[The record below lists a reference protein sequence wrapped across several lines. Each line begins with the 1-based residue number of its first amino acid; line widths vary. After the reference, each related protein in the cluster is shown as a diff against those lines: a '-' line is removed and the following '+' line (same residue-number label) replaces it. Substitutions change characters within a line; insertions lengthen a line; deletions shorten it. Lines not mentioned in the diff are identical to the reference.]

1 MKKLLFKCALL
12 ALVLGALL
20 YAGGEAYKRTNA
32 YRNLEREDGTESYR
46 DLPEAVDIAVF
57 GASHGREDFKFF
69 PEGQAAFNFSLSLQT
84 PEYDL
89 RLMREYQEH
98 IRPGALVVL
107 TVSPIFPFYTQPEE
121 QFREQQ
127 PRYYRILSPGN
138 LIDPDLG
145 LYLRGRLS
153 PLLTE
158 DFEDVLAAFFEDEP
172 LEPTIDEESGHK
184 QMTPES
190 AQNRKPNVFS
200 LQIAHVEA
208 CFPEANPALEEAY
221 REMLALCQER
231 GWRAV
236 LAVPPYLKEYTD
248 CYTEFSPDYFDVMR
262 GLLEPLAWEYGAAYL
277 DYSRD
282 PDFTGRYDYY
292 RDMSHMNLEGAE
304 AFNRRFFADL
314 GELGLL
320 SGLR

>member
-12 ALVLGALL
+12 GLILGGLL
-20 YAGGEAYKRTNA
+20 YAGGEAYKETNT
-32 YRNLEREDGTESYR
+32 YRNLEREDGTEIFR
-46 DLPEAVDIAVF
+46 DMPETVDIAVF
-57 GASHGREDFKFF
+57 GASHGREDFKFP
-69 PEGQAAFNFSLSLQT
+69 PEGRTLFNFSMALQT

-89 RLMREYQEH
+89 RLMREYQDR

-107 TVSPIFPFYTQPEE
+107 AVSPFFPFYTQPEE
-121 QFREQQ
+121 QFQEQQ

-158 DFEDVLAAFFEDEP
+158 DFEDVLSAFFEDEP
-172 LEPTIDEESGHK
+172 LEPTIDEESGRS

-236 LAVPPYLKEYTD
+236 LAVPPYLKEYAD
-248 CYTEFSPDYFDVMR
+248 CYTEFSPDYFGVMR
-262 GLLEPLAWEYGAAYL
+262 GLLEPLAREYGAAYL
-277 DYSRD
+277 DYSRN
-282 PDFTGRYDYY
+282 PDFAGRYDYY

-304 AFNRRFFADL
+304 AFSRRFYADL
-314 GELGLL
+314 EGLGL
-320 SGLR
+320 GA